1 MKSYVLGP
9 ITSRDSAVSMLGTI
23 LPGQT
28 NPWLLKDTA
37 GDPMAYFQVVPSEH
51 TPDALT
57 VAVDISGR
65 HYNCDPD
72 VIAILEKLQREIG
85 GEITHAP

>member
-1 MKSYVLGP
+1 MKSYILGP
-9 ITSRDSAVSMLGTI
+9 ITSRDSAVTTLDTI

-37 GDPMAYFQVVPSEH
+37 GDAMAYFEVVPAED

-57 VAVDISGR
+57 VAVDISGC
-65 HYNCDPD
+65 HYNCDAD
-72 VIAILEKLQREIG
+72 VIAILKKLQREVG
-85 GEITHAP
+85 SEITYAP